1 MRNRLALLAGTVA
14 LVAGASAPA
23 MRARANLTPPTG
35 YRTWFHVNSS
45 LVDSASGLFKVLGG
59 LHNIYVNPAGQAA
72 LTSGGAYPAGAL
84 FVDDIHTFTVNDH
97 VYSEGPRAALAV
109 MVRDPKE
116 YAATGGWG
124 FQLWAGGDPAK
135 PLVTN
140 ATTQCFNCHAPQKDH
155 QFVFSTYI
163 P

>member
-1 MRNRLALLAGTVA
+1 MLNRFALLAGTAA
-14 LVAGASAPA
+14 LVAGASADLKPPA
-23 MRARANLTPPTG
+23 G

-45 LVDSASGLFKVLGG
+45 LVDSASGTFKALGG
-59 LHNIYVNPAGQAA
+59 LHNIYVNPVGQPA
-72 LTSGGAYPAGAL
+72 LASGAAYPAGTIFL
-84 FVDDIHTFTVNDH
+84 DDVHAFSVSDH
-97 VYSEGPRAALAV
+97 VYTEGPRLAVAV

-124 FQLWAGGDPAK
+124 FQAWVGGDSTK

-140 ATTQCFNCHAPQKDH
+140 AATQCFNCHLQRADH